1 MIVFLDEVWRLNER
15 ESVQCTQGLEGTKWV
30 SWKHALEGTS

>member
-1 MIVFLDEVWRLNER
+1 MRCGSLNVR
-15 ESVQCTQGLEGTKWV
+15 ESAQCTQGLEAAKWV